1 MKRREFIALVGGAA
15 ATWPSIV
22 RAQPAAMP
30 VIGHMHAGTAEANK
44 DEVLAFEQG
53 LKRNGYLRGQN
64 VAIEYRWA
72 DGQYDRLPAMA
83 AEVVGRRVTLI
94 VVGTP
99 VAAIAA
105 KRATTS
111 IPIVFHIGSDPVK
124 DGLVASLNRPGG
136 NMTGTTF
143 FSNLL
148 TSKRLGLLRE
158 ILPNARVVA
167 ALVNPNNANA
177 EFQANEAN
185 EAARTLGFEVFL
197 LRAATEAE
205 IDKAFG
211 DLLQRKADALL
222 VLSDS
227 FLNSRAA
234 QVAELAL
241 RRGLPTCFAYREPT
255 LAGGLMG
262 YGASRTDNA
271 LRAWE
276 YAGRILKGDKPANL
290 PVLQPTRFEFALNLK
305 TAKTLGLEIPPTLL
319 ARADAVI
326 E

>member
-1 MKRREFIALVGGAA
+1 
-15 ATWPSIV
+15 
-22 RAQPAAMP
+22 MP

-205 IDKAFG
+205 IDK
-211 DLLQRKADALL
+211 
-222 VLSDS
+222 S
-227 FLNSRAA
+227 
-234 QVAELAL
+234 L
-241 RRGLPTCFAYREPT
+241 RRSA
-255 LAGGLMG
+255 A
-262 YGASRTDNA
+262 
-271 LRAWE
+271 
-276 YAGRILKGDKPANL
+276 
-290 PVLQPTRFEFALNLK
+290 
-305 TAKTLGLEIPPTLL
+305 AKS
-319 ARADAVI
+319 
-326 E
+326 

>member
-83 AEVVGRRVTLI
+83 AEVVGRRVALI
-94 VVGTP
+94 VAGTP

-241 RRGLPTCFAYREPT
+241 RRGLPTCFAYREPI

-262 YGASRTDNA
+262 
-271 LRAWE
+271 
-276 YAGRILKGDKPANL
+276 
-290 PVLQPTRFEFALNLK
+290 
-305 TAKTLGLEIPPTLL
+305 
-319 ARADAVI
+319 
-326 E
+326 

>member
-1 MKRREFIALVGGAA
+1 
-15 ATWPSIV
+15 
-22 RAQPAAMP
+22 
-30 VIGHMHAGTAEANK
+30 
-44 DEVLAFEQG
+44 
-53 LKRNGYLRGQN
+53 
-64 VAIEYRWA
+64 
-72 DGQYDRLPAMA
+72 MA
-83 AEVVGRRVTLI
+83 AEVVGRRVALI
-94 VVGTP
+94 VAGTP

-271 LRAWE
+271 LRAGE

-290 PVLQPTRFEFALNLK
+290 PVLQPTRFEFAINLK

>member
-271 LRAWE
+271 LRAGE

-290 PVLQPTRFEFALNLK
+290 PVLQPTRFEFAINLK

>member
-241 RRGLPTCFAYREPT
+241 RRGLPTCFAYREPI

-271 LRAWE
+271 LRAGE

-290 PVLQPTRFEFALNLK
+290 PVLQPTRFEFAINLK